1 LFGAV
6 DNLFML
12 GSRYTYRLELTVKT
26 SSLSL
31 LHDQENRD
39 DKQIAQYA
47 IIPIDIPILL
57 AEEAQRGEAV
67 EGD

>member
-1 LFGAV
+1 LFGVGDV

-12 GSRYTYRLELTVKT
+12 SSRYTYRLELTVKT

-31 LHDQENRD
+31 LHDQD
-39 DKQIAQYA
+39 DKQTAQYA
-47 IIPIDIPILL
+47 IIPIDFPLLL